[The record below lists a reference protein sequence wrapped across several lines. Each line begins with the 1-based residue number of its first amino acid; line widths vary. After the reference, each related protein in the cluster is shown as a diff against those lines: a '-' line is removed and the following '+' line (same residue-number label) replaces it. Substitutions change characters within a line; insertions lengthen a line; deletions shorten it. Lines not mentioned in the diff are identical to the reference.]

1 MAAIIIIII
10 MVVSSRSSSSSSSGS
25 RRIIQQRDQQTADD
39 YEDDDNDDD
48 WQSFPNLISSYSRV
62 CVELTNETKAP
73 PTEWGRKHG
82 GQTSI
87 AQQSRRRSWS
97 SFTSHAPHLI
107 WGVALQSPGWP
118 WRSVEWV
125 FIPGTEV
132 GGLRSEVRGLR
143 DWVGQD
149 SVILMKIEKCRVLPT
164 RLGPSSCS
172 SSIPVDS
179 ALISRCLS
187 GHFMNIGYSFAVR
200 FLLRIRL
207 KVVLSLNNMVA
218 A

>member
-1 MAAIIIIII
+1 MNEEVEGHQSWDLALAD
-10 MVVSSRSSSSSSSGS
+10 SGNGS
-25 RRIIQQRDQQTADD
+25 HHHHYHGRQQQEQQQQQQLQQQQENHQQRDQQTADD
-39 YEDDDNDDD
+39 YEDDDD

-73 PTEWGRKHG
+73 TTEWGRKHG

-97 SFTSHAPHLI
+97 SFASHAPHLI

-132 GGLRSEVRGLR
+132 GGLRTEDRGLR
-143 DWVGQD
+143 D
-149 SVILMKIEKCRVLPT
+149 
-164 RLGPSSCS
+164 
-172 SSIPVDS
+172 
-179 ALISRCLS
+179 
-187 GHFMNIGYSFAVR
+187 
-200 FLLRIRL
+200 
-207 KVVLSLNNMVA
+207 
-218 A
+218 

>member
-1 MAAIIIIII
+1 MCIKYGSRGEAGRGFKPAQKQKDTSPGIWLWPTLAMAAIIIIII

-107 WGVALQSPGWP
+107 WGGWLSN
-118 WRSVEWV
+118 RRDGHGVRLSG
-125 FIPGTEV
+125 FLYQ
-132 GGLRSEVRGLR
+132 GLRSEDCGARSE
-143 DWVGQD
+143 D
-149 SVILMKIEKCRVLPT
+149 
-164 RLGPSSCS
+164 
-172 SSIPVDS
+172 
-179 ALISRCLS
+179 
-187 GHFMNIGYSFAVR
+187 
-200 FLLRIRL
+200 
-207 KVVLSLNNMVA
+207 
-218 A
+218 